1 MGFCF
6 ELPARGACLSLL
18 ITKAFFSTRQSLA
31 DDQVKMSFMDCSVL
45 QLLSLHSCLLLS
57 LKIGVNLVQG
67 EEEEEGYTFYLLGF
81 IRGVKNRCLTFV
93 LGHF

>member
-18 ITKAFFSTRQSLA
+18 ITRAFFSTRQSLA

-45 QLLSLHSCLLLS
+45 RLLSLHSCLLLS

-67 EEEEEGYTFYLLGF
+67 EEEGYIFYLLGF